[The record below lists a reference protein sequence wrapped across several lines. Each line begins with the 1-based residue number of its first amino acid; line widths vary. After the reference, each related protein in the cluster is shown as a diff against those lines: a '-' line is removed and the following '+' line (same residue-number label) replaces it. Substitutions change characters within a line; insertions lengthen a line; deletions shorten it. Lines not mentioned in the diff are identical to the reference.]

1 MSDTPRTDA
10 MMESIEIEEI
20 KLIAGGNQATFSS
33 YAMESIT
40 ELARDFERENA
51 ELRKKLEWREIET
64 APKDGASILLYSPDG
79 GCCQGYWFDGRDD
92 TGWCTDD
99 GLFSNDWTHWMPLS
113 EPPK

>member
-40 ELARDFERENA
+40 ELARDFGFNPRPLN
-51 ELRKKLEWREIET
+51 RV
-64 APKDGASILLYSPDG
+64 G
-79 GCCQGYWFDGRDD
+79 D
-92 TGWCTDD
+92 TRSAW
-99 GLFSNDWTHWMPLS
+99 
-113 EPPK
+113 